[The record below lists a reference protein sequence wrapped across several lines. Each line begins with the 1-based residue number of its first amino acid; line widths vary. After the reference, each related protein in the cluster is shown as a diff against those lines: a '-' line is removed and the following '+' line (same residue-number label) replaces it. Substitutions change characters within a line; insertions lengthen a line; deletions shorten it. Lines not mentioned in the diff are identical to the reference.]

1 MTAQTFNFEYDEYNR
16 LLLPLQYHDITCAF
30 IDALGYRVEDL
41 VGQSNQVR
49 MSLISLIPPQTI
61 VEIKQLVDLHHEY
74 FKRWLTEENKCIFND
89 ILHNFIKAY
98 TTTTAKANTYGSG
111 ITWQAI
117 NAETFKL
124 MIELI
129 QNNK

>member
-30 IDALGYRVEDL
+30 VDALGFRVEDL

-61 VEIKQLVDLHHEY
+61 VEIKQLVELHHDY
-74 FKRWLTEENKCIFND
+74 FKRWLTEEISAFSTTYYI
-89 ILHNFIKAY
+89 ILSRLIPPLQLKQTRMAV
-98 TTTTAKANTYGSG
+98 ALLG
-111 ITWQAI
+111 
-117 NAETFKL
+117 KL
-124 MIELI
+124 SI
-129 QNNK
+129 QKLSN

>member
-30 IDALGYRVEDL
+30 VDALGFRVEDL

-61 VEIKQLVDLHHEY
+61 VEIKQLVELHHDY

-98 TTTTAKANTYGSG
+98 TTTTRLIPPLQLK
-111 ITWQAI
+111 QARMEV
-117 NAETFKL
+117 AFLGKL
-124 MIELI
+124 SMRKLS
-129 QNNK
+129 N